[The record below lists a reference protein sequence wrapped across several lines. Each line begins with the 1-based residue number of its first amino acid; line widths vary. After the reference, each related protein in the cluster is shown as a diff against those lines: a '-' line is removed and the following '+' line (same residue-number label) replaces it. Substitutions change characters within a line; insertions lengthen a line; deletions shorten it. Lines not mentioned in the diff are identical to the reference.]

1 MMNETNVFKR
11 ETNVREVGPGVKTHI
26 SHKKK
31 TLQNSYI
38 TIIDISVCKAIHKY
52 FYDKAV
58 IE

>member
-1 MMNETNVFKR
+1 MNETNVFKI
-11 ETNVREVGPGVKTHI
+11 ETNVRKVGPGVKTHI
-26 SHKKK
+26 VFTKK
-31 TLQNSYI
+31 LQNSNI